1 MLAALSAATISFS
14 RGSYLADPCPR
25 SGGEPQN
32 FAEIAQVISQIVF
45 GSTRLTE
52 PMGAASHVQAALA
65 IVDAGKAGV
74 IGEDRSMSVRT
85 RRIIAW
91 LLLAAYAAAYWYW
104 YWRILH
110 GNVAREAL
118 ICFLVLSVGVLA
130 VVVKLL
136 RVDKPSEP

>member
-1 MLAALSAATISFS
+1 
-14 RGSYLADPCPR
+14 
-25 SGGEPQN
+25 
-32 FAEIAQVISQIVF
+32 
-45 GSTRLTE
+45 
-52 PMGAASHVQAALA
+52 MGAASPVQTALA

-118 ICFLVLSVGVLA
+118 IYFLVLSVGVLA

>member
-1 MLAALSAATISFS
+1 
-14 RGSYLADPCPR
+14 
-25 SGGEPQN
+25 
-32 FAEIAQVISQIVF
+32 
-45 GSTRLTE
+45 
-52 PMGAASHVQAALA
+52 MGAASHVQAVLA
-65 IVDAGKAGV
+65 IVDAGKAGA

-91 LLLAAYAAAYWYW
+91 LLLAAYAAAYWYWYW

>member
-1 MLAALSAATISFS
+1 
-14 RGSYLADPCPR
+14 
-25 SGGEPQN
+25 
-32 FAEIAQVISQIVF
+32 
-45 GSTRLTE
+45 
-52 PMGAASHVQAALA
+52 MGAASHVQAALA

-85 RRIIAW
+85 LRIIAW
-91 LLLAAYAAAYWYW
+91 LLLAAYTAAYWYW

-118 ICFLVLSVGVLA
+118 IYFLVLSVGVLA

-136 RVDKPSEP
+136 RVDKRASREWALQQVARRKDPVSAVGRFLRRR